1 MEQEVKESYIK
12 EEILRK
18 LQGRTMTEA
27 AKCSQEIR
35 KILKVKFPKIKF
47 KVTSHNFAGGNSV
60 DVGWIDGPAQ
70 KEVSN
75 EIGHYEYGHFNG
87 MIDCYEYSNSR
98 NDIPQVKYLSI
109 QRKLSDKTIKKYA
122 EKMKEE
128 WGELKDISTE
138 NLGNSFTF
146 NGQYVNW
153 SQLVW
158 KETYD
163 INFEEPT
170 NE

>member
-1 MEQEVKESYIK
+1 M
-12 EEILRK
+12 
-18 LQGRTMTEA
+18 
-27 AKCSQEIR
+27 
-35 KILKVKFPKIKF
+35 
-47 KVTSHNFAGGNSV
+47 
-60 DVGWIDGPAQ
+60 
-70 KEVSN
+70 
-75 EIGHYEYGHFNG
+75 
-87 MIDCYEYSNSR
+87 
-98 NDIPQVKYLSI
+98 SI